1 RNCLQL
7 RCTLGKMLYNET
19 CVEVLKE
26 LRVLP
31 YSLLLWL
38 VLFNTDIASNNQTN
52 VENLTDAIRSKVKTL
67 LHELSNS
74 FSLHI
79 QAFHNK
85 NSGNGTTPPN
95 IFSID
100 AKIVSDKTLS
110 RCAFEKMILDIFLNS
125 QFVVKTG
132 DIKSQ
137 VMTFDTYPAYQ
148 TLLMAENTFVKNK
161 YSVFSC
167 QPSEEEND
175 SQQYVN
181 RYINVTLLLLCRHVH
196 FHSGSYQ
203 MNVDYG
209 VLPPDVQIE
218 IDLFE
223 TTIYI
228 TDQRDLKMVDVDEDG
243 GLNVCVELLDKL
255 IGQQQQSFLSLMSK
269 TSKGTDLVEYIVS
282 LVCFVASI
290 ICLIL
295 TLLTYVIFPVLRT
308 EAGINNMFLS
318 GSLLLA
324 QVSSRASSHS
334 KRSSTLCTALGVL
347 THFLW
352 LWNFTWSFICSYHMY
367 KVLVPSSTTVQPR
380 KLWMTILCS
389 VLFPTL
395 ITVTTIVLSFVIP
408 NGQIIRY
415 GFSLCYLNTAFLFGV
430 TMISSLSALTVIN
443 ILFFAVTVYKLR
455 KAENR
460 QSSLGP
466 NGENN
471 SWFIYMIIFSAI
483 GSFWT
488 VAILDAYIDSV
499 VLGILSTILNG
510 LQGVTIFIA
519 FICNKR
525 VVSLYREKRTSK
537 QISRQEENQIQA

>member
-1 RNCLQL
+1 
-7 RCTLGKMLYNET
+7 
-19 CVEVLKE
+19 
-26 LRVLP
+26 
-31 YSLLLWL
+31 
-38 VLFNTDIASNNQTN
+38 
-52 VENLTDAIRSKVKTL
+52 VKSL
-67 LHELSNS
+67 LHELSYS

-85 NSGNGTTPPN
+85 NSGNGTTPPK

-100 AKIVSDKTLS
+100 ANIVSDKTLS

-125 QFVVKTG
+125 QFVVKGG
-132 DIKSQ
+132 DITSQ
-137 VMTFDTYPAYQ
+137 VLTFDTYPAYH
-148 TLLMAENTFVKNK
+148 TSLVAENTLVKNK
-161 YSVFSC
+161 YSVISR
-167 QPSEEEND
+167 QPSEEEKDCQLN
-175 SQQYVN
+175 VK

-196 FHSGSYQ
+196 FLSGSYQ

-228 TDQRDLKMVDVDEDG
+228 RDQRDLKMVDVDEDG

-255 IGQQQQSFLSLMSK
+255 IGQQKQSFLSLMSK
-269 TSKGTDLVEYIVS
+269 WLKGTNLVEYTLS
-282 LVCFVASI
+282 LVSFVASI

-324 QVSSRASSHS
+324 QVSSLASSHS
-334 KRSSTLCTALGVL
+334 KRASTLCTALSVI

-367 KVLVPSSTTVQPR
+367 KLFDYNVPSSTTVQPR

-395 ITVTTIVLSFVIP
+395 ITVSTIVLSFVISD
-408 NGQIIRY
+408 GQIIRY
-415 GFSLCYLNTAFLFGV
+415 GFSMCYLNTTFLFGV
-430 TMISSLSALTVIN
+430 TMIGSLSALTVIN

-455 KAENR
+455 KAENL

-466 NGENN
+466 IGENK

-483 GSFWT
+483 GTFWT

-499 VLGILSTILNG
+499 ILSFCYFGLIKGYVTTDNFLLANLNDSLGSKILTAPTCAYWLIESFASNLINHIILLRASAHSIPQG
-510 LQGVTIFIA
+510 LDFCHSSI
-519 FICNKR
+519 KH
-525 VVSLYREKRTSK
+525 S
-537 QISRQEENQIQA
+537 SR